1 MTSNKPAAE
10 VTISHDLI
18 HTMLKEFVPEL
29 ADQPLTLH
37 GEGWDNEIH
46 RLGDDHAVRLP
57 RREAAATLIEHE
69 QRWLPELAEVL
80 PLPIPTPTYSGR
92 PAFGFPW
99 AWSIVPWLPGI
110 PLAHTPRPE
119 IERLMDELSGFLNA
133 LHTPAPEDA
142 PENPHRGGLLSDRS
156 DLVHERI
163 DQIADIDAGAVHTL
177 WEELVDT
184 PVWGGDSDVA
194 PWRSCTPLNLLV
206 RGGRLSAVIDF
217 GDITAGDPATDLS
230 VAWMVFDVRL
240 PVPKFRKQLDDR
252 WAQCRHP
259 YVESSAGLGV
269 VPRHGWFWRTL
280 SDDPTMRQPR
290 RGHTCPQSG
299 DLGDNSSAVDREAVQ
314 RRTLRR
320 ALWFSAD
327 ISAAVRSPAM
337 FPVSVLAIKGHARV
351 ADTWAGLATGAGN
364 GRFCLRR
371 HVAGEFH
378 ASARPN
384 ARAARR
390 ASRSQEQAAVV
401 SRSWPVQAL
410 LAAVV
415 PSSNGPRR
423 RRFRYVESV
432 AICRCRPRLSQ
443 SSFSR
448 DQHGDLRRHIWRSAL
463 STFHRRGG

>member
-1 MTSNKPAAE
+1 MTANKPASE
-10 VTISHDLI
+10 ITISHDLI

-184 PVWGGDSDVA
+184 PVWGGDSIWLHGDLH
-194 PWRSCTPLNLLV
+194 PMNLLV

-230 VAWMVFDVRL
+230 ISWMVFDLAERTE
-240 PVPKFRKQLDDR
+240 FRKRLTIDGRSVDIHTWNR
-252 WAQCRHP
+252 ARGWALSHATA
-259 YVESSAGLGV
+259 VLTNS
-269 VPRHGWFWRTL
+269 
-280 SDDPTMRQPR
+280 SDDPTMRR
-290 RGHTCPQSG
+290 
-299 DLGDNSSAVDREAVQ
+299 LGEATLSAVL
-314 RRTLRR
+314 T
-320 ALWFSAD
+320 
-327 ISAAVRSPAM
+327 
-337 FPVSVLAIKGHARV
+337 
-351 ADTWAGLATGAGN
+351 
-364 GRFCLRR
+364 
-371 HVAGEFH
+371 
-378 ASARPN
+378 
-384 ARAARR
+384 
-390 ASRSQEQAAVV
+390 
-401 SRSWPVQAL
+401 
-410 LAAVV
+410 
-415 PSSNGPRR
+415 
-423 RRFRYVESV
+423 
-432 AICRCRPRLSQ
+432 
-443 SSFSR
+443 
-448 DQHGDLRRHIWRSAL
+448 
-463 STFHRRGG
+463 